1 MKGNIMDKKILL
13 SGAAA
18 LVLGASLYAAPAS
31 ASALSLT
38 IEGEGAVTALM
49 NDNCTA
55 GTANLGDNTDI
66 TLAALQTA
74 YGFAAI
80 NLDASGVLTDDTA
93 SRATGC
99 GANSEDNPVWGVET
113 SWEWSASGTLA
124 NGLGVT
130 IKEGNEVELDG
141 AFGTLTF
148 ADGVDSGVK
157 AAMVNGDGDIDVT
170 GNNIGGHTQGTSG
183 TAGVGFLWQA
193 PSVGGV
199 DLFVSY
205 SPNADNSG
213 LTGAS
218 FEDTIGF
225 GASFAT
231 DMLTVSAG
239 FESATG
245 AACAVPAALASGADL
260 DTATG
265 LGADPDG
272 AVLKVKADTLLGG
285 SACGDEQLVALGM
298 EMSAGEFTI
307 NAGYSEL
314 DSDGADTTVMNIGLS
329 TSLGAYDLAIDYV
342 DSQLD
347 YQYLD
352 VTDDQ
357 SVIGVELST
366 ALGDG
371 VDLILN
377 FSTNDYDVA
386 GTGSDNNYRAEA
398 KLDIA
403 F

>member
-1 MKGNIMDKKILL
+1 MDKKILL

-49 NDNCTA
+49 DDNCTA
-55 GTANLGDNTDI
+55 GTANLADNTDI
-66 TLAALQTA
+66 TLALLNTA
-74 YGFAAI
+74 YGVTNAA
-80 NLDASGVLTDDTA
+80 LDASGILTDDTA
-93 SRATGC
+93 TRATGC

-183 TAGVGFLWQA
+183 TAGVGLLWQA

-231 DMLTVSAG
+231 EMLTVSAG

-245 AACAVPAALASGADL
+245 TACDAFPAGMTDAVGLDL
-260 DTATG
+260 DEATG

-285 SACGDEQLVALGM
+285 SVCGDEQLVALGM

-307 NAGYSEL
+307 NAGYSQL

-342 DSQLD
+342 DSKLD
-347 YQYLD
+347 YQHLD
-352 VTDDQ
+352 VSDDQ

-371 VDLILN
+371 VDLVLN

-398 KLDIA
+398 KLDIS